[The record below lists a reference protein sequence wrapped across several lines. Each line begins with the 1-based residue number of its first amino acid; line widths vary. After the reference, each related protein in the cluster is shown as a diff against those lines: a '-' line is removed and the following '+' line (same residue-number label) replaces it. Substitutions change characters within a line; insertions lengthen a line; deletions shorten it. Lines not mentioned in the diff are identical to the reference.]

1 MIFVHGALR
10 NANAYFCEGSS
21 AVASRGGDVKART
34 LVVAPWY
41 GTEQLSAEE
50 WMGRGN
56 GTSTRWTN
64 NSWIQ
69 GGDTRGKPKRFSTSF
84 DIMDQLVRL
93 LLDGAPLVDGAKLYP
108 RLDHVVIVGFSA
120 GAQFA
125 FRYSFFAALDTR
137 VRYLLSDAATWM
149 YFSPER
155 PAPRCT
161 LLHDSGVSHACV
173 EFGEPDVEECT
184 GYNNYKYGLGNLSS
198 SESRYV
204 ERFADDQGLLDD
216 AVELW
221 ADKDVRFVFGQHDTC
236 NAQSNGYDNARS
248 CFQRDAGCYPV
259 SGDVALREM
268 NLTGMT
274 CCDTFP
280 ASNNNVLD
288 VNCEAMLTGSNRLQR
303 GLNHMNYLTHLY
315 SVRRRSAH
323 ERGRGA
329 AAGPSRPYTP
339 RHSLFAGAH
348 SDYAFYQSKA
358 FVEWAF
364 PGELDLPHTKEQGP
378 RVELNR

>member
-1 MIFVHGALR
+1 M
-10 NANAYFCEGSS
+10 
-21 AVASRGGDVKART
+21 
-34 LVVAPWY
+34 
-41 GTEQLSAEE
+41 
-50 WMGRGN
+50 
-56 GTSTRWTN
+56 
-64 NSWIQ
+64 
-69 GGDTRGKPKRFSTSF
+69 
-84 DIMDQLVRL
+84 
-93 LLDGAPLVDGAKLYP
+93 
-108 RLDHVVIVGFSA
+108 
-120 GAQFA
+120 
-125 FRYSFFAALDTR
+125 
-137 VRYLLSDAATWM
+137 RYLLSDAATWM

-184 GYNNYKYGLGNLSS
+184 GYNNYKYISSPFSPLRAHGLSVARRHRYGLGNLSS

-274 CCDTFP
+274 CCDT
-280 ASNNNVLD
+280 
-288 VNCEAMLTGSNRLQR
+288 
-303 GLNHMNYLTHLY
+303 
-315 SVRRRSAH
+315 
-323 ERGRGA
+323 
-329 AAGPSRPYTP
+329 
-339 RHSLFAGAH
+339 
-348 SDYAFYQSKA
+348 
-358 FVEWAF
+358 
-364 PGELDLPHTKEQGP
+364 
-378 RVELNR
+378 